1 MRGGWVAVIIGVVN
15 RVIVIIVVLAGGD
28 GIIGDGSDAW
38 WWWSTF
44 SMLGRSWCQVILT
57 QVVCGGC
64 CVGIAETIL
73 YIPRR

>member
-38 WWWSTF
+38 
-44 SMLGRSWCQVILT
+44 
-57 QVVCGGC
+57 
-64 CVGIAETIL
+64 
-73 YIPRR
+73 